1 MKAIVIGGG
10 IGGAAAAIALVRV
23 GVEVAVYERA
33 PEPGEVGAGLG
44 LGSNAMRA
52 LERIGADAPVRAV
65 SEPAGRAE
73 LRSWRG
79 RVLARTDL
87 NELDRRAGTLS
98 AVVHRAEL
106 LGALLSC
113 LPEGVVRFGHRFV
126 GMEQDAGGVAARL
139 DTGSGVVTD
148 RGDVLIGADGINS
161 AVREAIRGREPTRY
175 SGYTCWRGVAEFPY
189 ERVPPGYVSES
200 WGPGA
205 RFGITRIGRG
215 RIYWW
220 AAVNAPEGRSF
231 PDAEGFLLERFG
243 GWHEPIADLIR
254 ATGPGAIIHNDIA
267 DRPPRRG
274 WTKGRVAL
282 LGDAA
287 HATTPN
293 LGQGGCMAIEDGAVL
308 ARRLAGAGDV
318 KGALREY
325 ERERF
330 ARTASIVRASWGLG
344 RWGQRE
350 NAAVRWARDLAI
362 RAMPDWVMMRSILRF
377 NAFDVGEVARASG
390 P

>member
-1 MKAIVIGGG
+1 MKKALVIGGG

-23 GVEVAVYERA
+23 GIEVAVYERA

-73 LRSWRG
+73 LRTWRG

-113 LPEGVVRFGHRFV
+113 LPEGVVRFGHRFI
-126 GMEQDAGGVAARL
+126 GLEQDGGGVTARL
-139 DTGSGVVTD
+139 ETQSGEVRD
-148 RGDVLIGADGINS
+148 RADVLIGADGINS

-189 ERVPPGYVSES
+189 ERVPAGYVSES

-231 PDAEGFLLERFG
+231 PDAEGFLLDRFG

-254 ATGPGAIIHNDIA
+254 ATGAGAIIHNDIA

-308 ARRLAGAGDV
+308 ARRLAGAGEV
-318 KGALREY
+318 EGALREY
-325 ERERF
+325 ERDRF

-350 NAAVRWARDLAI
+350 NAAVRWARDLTI
-362 RAMPDWVMMRSILRF
+362 RAMPDWVMMRAVLRF
-377 NAFDVGEVARASG
+377 NAFDVGEVARA
-390 P
+390 